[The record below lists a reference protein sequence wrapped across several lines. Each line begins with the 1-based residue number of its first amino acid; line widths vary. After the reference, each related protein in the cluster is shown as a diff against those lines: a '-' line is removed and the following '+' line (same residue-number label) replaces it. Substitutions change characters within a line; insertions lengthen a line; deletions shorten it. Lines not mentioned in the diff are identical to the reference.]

1 MERLKIIKELNN
13 VANILEG
20 NGRISEASQITN
32 VLIKIAQQ
40 TQAGNGSTVQPTQP
54 TQPTPGQPAAQNQT
68 QLTPE
73 QIAANKEKAIQ
84 SNKNYL
90 NEMLKLRKIAQ
101 YFLNQNK
108 PTEYTYDSRGYVIK
122 IEGQTFIKPKIEDLV
137 AEINST
143 KKTKISVPG
152 APDNNKYIDEI
163 AKNIASA
170 ADWPDPVGDPSITKA
185 INDKYLL
192 GYNLLGGTYYI
203 QNKTTPSDVIDS
215 KDINVLKDIFGKLG
229 KFYNDTNKTF
239 PESIFEYQTGKKEP
253 DINEIILEALR
264 QDSGKKWEWI
274 NKKYS
279 NHNNIKDIQRGF
291 VQEYN
296 RRDPIIKIS
305 LDNPKT
311 LNEA

>member
-13 VANILEG
+13 VANILEE

-40 TQAGNGSTVQPTQP
+40 TGPP
-54 TQPTPGQPAAQNQT
+54 IPGQPATQNQT
-68 QLTPE
+68 QLTPT

-90 NEMLKLRKIAQ
+90 NEMLKLREIAQ
-101 YFLNQNK
+101 YFLNQNI

-122 IEGQTFIKPKIEDLV
+122 IFNEEFIKPSIQELV
-137 AEINST
+137 TQINSQ
-143 KKTKISVPG
+143 KKTNIPVPG
-152 APDNNKYIDEI
+152 QPADYKYIEKI
-163 AKNIASA
+163 AKDIDSA
-170 ADWPDPVGDPSITKA
+170 ADWPDPENDPTITKA
-185 INDKYLL
+185 INEKYLL
-192 GYNLLGGTYYI
+192 GYNLLGGTYFI

-229 KFYNDTNKTF
+229 KYYKDTKTF
-239 PESIFEYQTGKKEP
+239 PNSIFEYQTGKKEP
-253 DINEIILEALR
+253 NINEIILDALR

-274 NKKYS
+274 NKNYS
-279 NHNNIKDIQRGF
+279 NHNNIIDIQRGF

-296 RRDPIIKIS
+296 RRDPIKQIS
-305 LDNPKT
+305 LNNVKS

>member
-54 TQPTPGQPAAQNQT
+54 TPGQPAAQNQT

-90 NEMLKLRKIAQ
+90 NEMLKLREIAQ

-137 AEINST
+137 AEINSI

-152 APDNNKYIDEI
+152 QPAQNKFLDEI
-163 AKNIASA
+163 ATNIASA

-239 PESIFEYQTGKKEP
+239 PESIFEYQTGKKVDQ
-253 DINEIILEALR
+253 DINVIILEAL
-264 QDSGKKWEWI
+264 
-274 NKKYS
+274 KKYS
-279 NHNNIKDIQRGF
+279 GAKWAYINDNFKNHPNFDDIKRGF

-296 RRDPIIKIS
+296 RRDPIKQIS
-305 LDNPKT
+305 LDNPKS

>member
-40 TQAGNGSTVQPTQP
+40 TESGNGSTVQP

-90 NEMLKLRKIAQ
+90 NEMLKLREIAQ
-101 YFLNQNK
+101 YFLNQNRR
-108 PTEYTYDSRGYVIK
+108 TEYTYDSRGYVIK
-122 IEGQTFIKPKIEDLV
+122 IDDTIFIKPKIEDLV
-137 AEINST
+137 AEINSA
-143 KKTKISVPG
+143 KKTNISVPG
-152 APDNNKYIDEI
+152 QPAPNKFLDEI
-163 AKNIASA
+163 ATNIASA
-170 ADWPDPVGDPSITKA
+170 AYWPDPEGDSSITKA

-203 QNKTTPSDVIDS
+203 QNKTTPSDVYDN

-229 KFYNDTNKTF
+229 KFYKDTNKTF
-239 PESIFEYQTGKKEP
+239 PESIFEYNTTSKKKDG
-253 DINEIILEALR
+253 DINVIILEAL
-264 QDSGKKWEWI
+264 KKDLGDKWAYI
-274 NKKYS
+274 NNNFS
-279 NHNNIKDIQRGF
+279 NHPNIKDIQRGF

-296 RRDPIIKIS
+296 RRDPIKQIS
-305 LDNPKT
+305 LDNPT
-311 LNEA
+311 SLNQA

>member
-54 TQPTPGQPAAQNQT
+54 TPGQPAAQNQT

-90 NEMLKLRKIAQ
+90 NEMLKLRDIAQ
-101 YFLNQNK
+101 YFLNQNI

-122 IEGQTFIKPKIEDLV
+122 IVGDTFIKQKIEDLV
-137 AEINST
+137 AEINSQ

-152 APDNNKYIDEI
+152 QPAPNKFLDEI

-239 PESIFEYQTGKKEP
+239 PESIFEYQTGKKVDQ
-253 DINEIILEALR
+253 DINVIILEALKK
-264 QDSGKKWEWI
+264 DSGAKWAYI
-274 NKKYS
+274 NDNFK
-279 NHNNIKDIQRGF
+279 NHPNFDDIKRGF

-296 RRDPIIKIS
+296 RRDPIKQIS
-305 LDNPKT
+305 LDNPKS